1 MNDII
6 QTKLGQIE
14 YSSIGQGTPI
24 VFFHGGHSNCQETLF
39 YKGYDTARF
48 QLITPSRPGYGQ
60 TPLNGHK
67 QPKEAA
73 SLIAAM
79 LEKLDLHQVV
89 VVGISAGG
97 LTAIE
102 FAANFPAK
110 VAKLILI
117 SAVTKKWLTP
127 QDTVYKQAS
136 RMFSPKREKLSW
148 RLFRTFFSLFP
159 RQMTK
164 VLFKQLSTQKGHKI
178 TQQEIADVKEMAF
191 KQSSGEGFITDLDQD
206 IAPSTISKIEC
217 PTLVMHSKNDHSVD
231 IVMAHHAHEKI
242 KQSILKVYDNQWG
255 HLLWVGVDNELPIKD
270 LNDFLRT

>member
-102 FAANFPAK
+102 FA
-110 VAKLILI
+110 
-117 SAVTKKWLTP
+117 
-127 QDTVYKQAS
+127 
-136 RMFSPKREKLSW
+136 
-148 RLFRTFFSLFP
+148 
-159 RQMTK
+159 
-164 VLFKQLSTQKGHKI
+164 
-178 TQQEIADVKEMAF
+178 
-191 KQSSGEGFITDLDQD
+191 
-206 IAPSTISKIEC
+206 
-217 PTLVMHSKNDHSVD
+217 
-231 IVMAHHAHEKI
+231 
-242 KQSILKVYDNQWG
+242 
-255 HLLWVGVDNELPIKD
+255 
-270 LNDFLRT
+270 